1 MVESKFNNALNYGE
15 GMSSPYIVLAVDD
28 EPFNLEILE
37 EILSEGYE
45 FHSAMSGP
53 ECLEVV
59 GKLQPSVIL
68 LDVSMPNM
76 DGYEVCRKLKNNPE
90 AQDIPIMFVSARG
103 ALDERIEGYNAGG
116 EDYIVKPFAREE
128 LEAKLRGL
136 FKMQDHKKDLECQV
150 QQATEMA
157 FSAMSN
163 SSEVGIVMQFVERTQ
178 QLHTIE
184 DLSAA
189 ILDTLSAYGLA
200 ASIELR
206 IDETHNEHFS
216 SHGTITPIVVEL
228 FDLLKNKGR
237 LYSFKPRMMV
247 NYSKLSFLIMN
258 MPLSDDEK
266 MGRLRDHLCF
276 IASSAEQCLAAIIS
290 QRKLQK
296 QEKALQQVVTLTK
309 NKFQD
314 LVWVLN
320 DTHKANE
327 EIFKELQ
334 LRFEQYVPS
343 MGLEEDQEQYIFREL
358 DSTIQKSIAR
368 GDNLGDVQAVFV
380 EIETLL
386 NGLIPIHL

>member
-1 MVESKFNNALNYGE
+1 
-15 GMSSPYIVLAVDD
+15 MSSPYVVLAVDD

-59 GKLQPSVIL
+59 GQLQPSVIL

-76 DGYEVCRKLKNNPE
+76 DGYEVCRRLKNNPE
-90 AQDIPIMFVSARG
+90 SQDIPVMFVSARG
-103 ALDERIEGYNAGG
+103 ALDERIEGYDAGG

-136 FKMQDHKKDLECQV
+136 LKMQDHKKDLECQV

-178 QLHTIE
+178 ELHSIE
-184 DLSAA
+184 ELSSA
-189 ILDTLSAYGLA
+189 ILDTLSVFGLS
-200 ASIELR
+200 ASVEFR
-206 IDETHNEHFS
+206 IDDSNSVHFC
-216 SHGTITPIVVEL
+216 SHGTITPIVIEL

-237 LYSFKPRMMV
+237 LYSFEPRMMV
-247 NYSKLSFLIMN
+247 NYTRLSFLIMN
-258 MPLSDDEK
+258 MPHSDDEK

-276 IASSAEQCLAAIIS
+276 LASSAQQCLISIITA
-290 QRKLQK
+290 QKLRKQ
-296 QEKALQQVVTLTK
+296 QQALEQVMSLTK
-309 NKFQD
+309 NKFQE
-314 LVWVLN
+314 LVWLLN

-327 EIFKELQ
+327 EIFKDLQ
-334 LRFEQYVPS
+334 MRLEQHIPT

-358 DSTIQKSIAR
+358 DTTIQASIAR
-368 GDNLGDVQAVFV
+368 GDNLKDVQSAFK
-380 EIETLL
+380 EIENLFNSL
-386 NGLIPIHL
+386 V

>member
-1 MVESKFNNALNYGE
+1 
-15 GMSSPYIVLAVDD
+15 MSSPYVVLAVDD

-53 ECLEVV
+53 ECLELV
-59 GKLQPSVIL
+59 GQLQPSVIL

-76 DGYEVCRKLKNNPE
+76 DGYEVCRRLKSSPE
-90 AQDIPIMFVSARG
+90 YQDIPVMFVSARG

-136 FKMQDHKKDLECQV
+136 FKIQDHNKDLENQV

-178 QLHTIE
+178 ELHTIN

-206 IDETHNEHFS
+206 IDDNHNEHFC
-216 SHGTITPIVVEL
+216 SHGTITPIVIEL
-228 FDLLKNKGR
+228 FDLLKTKGR
-237 LYSFKPRMMV
+237 LYTFEPRMMV

-258 MPLSDDEK
+258 MPCSDDEK

-276 IASSAEQCLAAIIS
+276 IASSAEQCLAAIIT
-290 QRKLQK
+290 QQKLKK
-296 QEKALQQVVTLTK
+296 QEQALQQVVTLTK
-309 NKFQD
+309 NRFQD
-314 LVWVLN
+314 LVRVLN

-327 EIFKELQ
+327 DIFRQLQ
-334 LRFEQYVPS
+334 LRFEQQIPT

-358 DSTIQKSIAR
+358 DTSIQKSIAR
-368 GDNLGDVQAVFV
+368 GDSLDDVQAVLK
-380 EIETLL
+380 EIETLFNAL
-386 NGLIPIHL
+386 VKS

>member
-1 MVESKFNNALNYGE
+1 
-15 GMSSPYIVLAVDD
+15 MSSPYVVLAVDD

-59 GKLQPSVIL
+59 GQLQPSVIL

-76 DGYEVCRKLKNNPE
+76 DGYEVCRRLKNNPE
-90 AQDIPIMFVSARG
+90 SQDIPVMFVSARG

-178 QLHTIE
+178 ELHSIE

-189 ILDTLSAYGLA
+189 LIDTLSAYGLS
-200 ASIELR
+200 ASIEFR
-206 IDETHNEHFS
+206 IDNNQSTHVS
-216 SHGTITPIVVEL
+216 SHGTITPIVIEL

-237 LYSFKPRMMV
+237 LYSFEPRMMV
-247 NYSKLSFLIMN
+247 NYSRLSFLIMN
-258 MPLSDDEK
+258 MPYSDDEK

-276 IASSAEQCLAAIIS
+276 LASSAQQCLISIITA
-290 QRKLQK
+290 QKLQK
-296 QEKALQQVVTLTK
+296 QQQALEQVMTLTK

-314 LVWVLN
+314 LVWLLN

-327 EIFKELQ
+327 EIFKDLQ
-334 LRFEQYVPS
+334 MRLEQHIPT

-358 DSTIQKSIAR
+358 DTTIQASIAR
-368 GDNLGDVQAVFV
+368 GDNLKDVQSAFK
-380 EIETLL
+380 EIESLF
-386 NGLIPIHL
+386 NGLV

>member
-1 MVESKFNNALNYGE
+1 
-15 GMSSPYIVLAVDD
+15 MSSPYVVLAVDD

-59 GKLQPSVIL
+59 GQLQPSVIL

-76 DGYEVCRKLKNNPE
+76 DGYEVCRRLKNNPE
-90 AQDIPIMFVSARG
+90 SQDIPVMFVSARG

-150 QQATEMA
+150 LQATEMA

-178 QLHTIE
+178 ELHSIE

-189 ILDTLSAYGLA
+189 VLDTLSAYGLS
-200 ASIELR
+200 ASIEFR
-206 IDETHNEHFS
+206 IDDNHSTHFC
-216 SHGTITPIVVEL
+216 SHGTITPIVIEL

-237 LYSFKPRMMV
+237 LYSFAPRMMV
-247 NYSKLSFLIMN
+247 NYSRLSFLIMN
-258 MPLSDDEK
+258 MPHSDDEK

-276 IASSAEQCLAAIIS
+276 LASSAQQCLLSIITA
-290 QRKLQK
+290 QKLKK
-296 QEKALQQVVTLTK
+296 QQQALEQVMTLTK

-314 LVWVLN
+314 LVWLLN

-327 EIFKELQ
+327 EIFKDLQ
-334 LRFEQYVPS
+334 MRLEQHIPT

-358 DSTIQKSIAR
+358 DTTIQASIAR
-368 GDNLGDVQAVFV
+368 GDNLKDVQSAFK
-380 EIETLL
+380 EIESLF
-386 NGLIPIHL
+386 NGLV